1 MIQAF
6 RALQSR
12 NFRLYCVVQS
22 VSLIGTWMQRT
33 AVYRVIYAQTQS
45 AFMLGATVFAAQFPA
60 FLFSI
65 VGGVVADR
73 YNRYRVLL
81 TRQVASLGQAA
92 ALALLVATGKYEV
105 WQILALTVLL
115 GSINAFDVPA
125 RQAMIYDMVKNK
137 FHVPNAIALNSSMVH
152 L

>member
-12 NFRLYCVVQS
+12 NFRLYFFGQS

-33 AVYRVIYAQTQS
+33 AVYWVIYEQTQS

-60 FLFSI
+60 FLLSI
-65 VGGVVADR
+65 IGGVVADR

-81 TRQVASLGQAA
+81 TTQVASLGQAA

-115 GSINAFDVPA
+115 GS
-125 RQAMIYDMVKNK
+125 
-137 FHVPNAIALNSSMVH
+137 
-152 L
+152 